1 LQRKGIGTAY
11 ALGVLVSMLALALL
25 VMGFRAAGAQLGWGF
40 QLQSPWLVASLALL
54 FTLIALNLWG
64 LLEWQGNWAGGLAAH
79 MAKHPVVDAFLSG
92 VLAVIVA
99 APCTAPFMGA
109 SVGVAFTLPA
119 WQGLLIFLSLGLGL
133 ALPFTLSAWLPATA
147 AWLPK
152 PGAWMQV
159 LRQTLAFPMLLTVVW
174 LLWVF
179 SQQTS
184 AEAVA
189 LLLAGLIL
197 VGGWVW
203 SLGLA
208 KPAGQWVRAFFIAS
222 LCGLV
227 WLSQPVWQA
236 MPTSDASA
244 SKDDLWQAWSPQR
257 VEQAMQKQQA
267 VFIDFTAA
275 WCVTCQVNKQTTL
288 RDPRVLKAF
297 ADRDVLL
304 LQADWT
310 RQDPVISQA
319 LNALG
324 RSGVPVYVLQAP
336 GKPPQVLSELLSPDL
351 VLKALADLN

>member
-1 LQRKGIGTAY
+1 
-11 ALGVLVSMLALALL
+11 
-25 VMGFRAAGAQLGWGF
+25 
-40 QLQSPWLVASLALL
+40 
-54 FTLIALNLWG
+54 
-64 LLEWQGNWAGGLAAH
+64 
-79 MAKHPVVDAFLSG
+79 
-92 VLAVIVA
+92 
-99 APCTAPFMGA
+99 
-109 SVGVAFTLPA
+109 
-119 WQGLLIFLSLGLGL
+119 
-133 ALPFTLSAWLPATA
+133 
-147 AWLPK
+147 
-152 PGAWMQV
+152 
-159 LRQTLAFPMLLTVVW
+159 
-174 LLWVF
+174 
-179 SQQTS
+179 
-184 AEAVA
+184 
-189 LLLAGLIL
+189 
-197 VGGWVW
+197 
-203 SLGLA
+203 
-208 KPAGQWVRAFFIAS
+208 VRAFFIGS

-236 MPTSDASA
+236 MPTPDASA
-244 SKDDLWQAWSPQR
+244 SKDDLWQTWSPQR

-297 ADRDVLL
+297 ADQDVLL

>member
-1 LQRKGIGTAY
+1 
-11 ALGVLVSMLALALL
+11 
-25 VMGFRAAGAQLGWGF
+25 
-40 QLQSPWLVASLALL
+40 LVASLALL

-208 KPAGQWVRAFFIAS
+208 KPAGQWVRAFFIAC

-236 MPTSDASA
+236 MPTPGVSA
-244 SKDDLWQAWSPQR
+244 TKDDLWQAWSPQR

-351 VLKALADLN
+351 VLKALAELN